1 MTLFLLTFFLVY
13 GGLHLYFF
21 HRLRAAFTL
30 PAGRQG
36 AVGAVLLLLM
46 AAPVLVRMAERRD
59 YETAA
64 AVLSQAGYLWM
75 ALLFLF
81 FVTALGLEWYRLAV
95 FLTGRIARRDLSRLF
110 PPARVL
116 FLAPLAAAVLLTGYG
131 YAEALRVR
139 TEHLEIA
146 TAKLPAGVERFRIV
160 QLADVHVGITVRGER
175 LKGLV
180 AAAEAA
186 APDVL
191 VSTGDLVD
199 GQLDNL
205 AESLAVLHRLP
216 ARYGKFAVTG
226 NHEFYA
232 GIDRALADNEKA
244 GFRMLRGEAVPVAGL
259 IAIAG
264 VDDPVSMRNGAAPG
278 VREAELLSSL
288 PSGTFRVLLKHRPL
302 TDRDAEGKFDLQL
315 SGHTHAGQIFPFNL
329 VTNFVF
335 PFHRGD
341 FVLPGG
347 GRLHVSRGTG
357 TWGPP
362 VRLFAPPEVT
372 VIDITPL
379 PGGHPR

>member
-21 HRLRAAFTL
+21 LRLRAAFTL
-30 PAGRQG
+30 SMGRQF
-36 AVGAVLLLLM
+36 AVGAVLLLLVS
-46 AAPVLVRMAERRD
+46 APLLVRVAERRD
-59 YETAA
+59 YEITAGL
-64 AVLSQAGYLWM
+64 LSHVGYLWM
-75 ALLFLF
+75 ALLLLF
-81 FVTALGLEWYRLAV
+81 FAVSLCLECYRLAV
-95 FLTGRIARRDLSRLF
+95 YLHARIGRRDLSRLF
-110 PPARVL
+110 PSARFL
-116 FLAPLAAAVLLTGYG
+116 FLAPLAAAVLLMIYG

-146 TAKLPAGVERFRIV
+146 TEKLPVGVERFRIV
-160 QLADVHVGITVRGER
+160 QISDVHVGIIIRGER
-175 LKGLV
+175 LQRLL

-205 AESLAVLHRLP
+205 EESLALLHRLP

-232 GIDRALADNEKA
+232 GLDRAPANITKA
-244 GFRMLRGEAVPVAGL
+244 GFRILRGEAVMVAG
-259 IAIAG
+259 IIGIAG
-264 VDDPVSMRNGAAPG
+264 VDDQVVLQNGDSRP

-288 PSGTFRVLLKHRPL
+288 PHGTFKVLLKHRPV

-315 SGHTHAGQIFPFNL
+315 SGHTHGGQIFPFHLMTNL
-329 VTNFVF
+329 AYNYR
-335 PFHRGD
+335 RGD
-341 FVLPGG
+341 FYLPGG

-362 VRLFAPPEVT
+362 VRLFTPPEVT
-372 VIDITPL
+372 VIDLIRRQ
-379 PGGHPR
+379 PGR